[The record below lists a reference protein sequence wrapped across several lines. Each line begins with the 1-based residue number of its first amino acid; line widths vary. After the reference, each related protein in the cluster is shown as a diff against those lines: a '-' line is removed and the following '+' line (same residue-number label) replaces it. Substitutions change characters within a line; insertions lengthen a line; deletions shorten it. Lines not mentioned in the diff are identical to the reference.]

1 MSAAASTRVPT
12 NRSLADRTAGAEP
25 TTPRSAGPNALSAA
39 AGAAGHALLHW
50 RAFDR
55 AVRAVHAA
63 VPGKWLEDRMA
74 GRTLMDPP
82 TCIGGHGLPRGP
94 HAHRAGDNG
103 FQFHGLHWEAS
114 MCVDIG
120 ISLCRAKLCYAVYNY
135 VD

>member
-39 AGAAGHALLHW
+39 AGAAGHVLLHW

-63 VPGKWLEDRMA
+63 VPGKWLDDRIA
-74 GRTLMDPP
+74 DRPQMDPP
-82 TCIGGHGLPRGP
+82 EDTGWPGFPRG
-94 HAHRAGDNG
+94 HN
-103 FQFHGLHWEAS
+103 
-114 MCVDIG
+114 
-120 ISLCRAKLCYAVYNY
+120 AKRGGGKGAQLKTEKS
-135 VD
+135 